1 MAGELAIGL
10 CQASSHVP
18 RFPIKSNGR
27 GKVKGLDSLDSRL
40 QFDFVI

>member
-10 CQASSHVP
+10 YQASSHVP

-27 GKVKGLDSLDSRL
+27 GKVKGLDSLDSDCNL
-40 QFDFVI
+40 FL